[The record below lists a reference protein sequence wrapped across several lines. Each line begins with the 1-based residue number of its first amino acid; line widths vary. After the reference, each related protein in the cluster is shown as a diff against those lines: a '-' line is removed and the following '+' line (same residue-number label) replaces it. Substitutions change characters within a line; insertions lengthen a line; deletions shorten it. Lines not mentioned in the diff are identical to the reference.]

1 MGSKIHVA
9 ISFGVKLVC
18 VDGKFSKPFNHL
30 GEDAVYSLI
39 NSMIEESIVLIL
51 WLNKELVMIKEDDE
65 DHDDDDEL
73 Y

>member
-51 WLNKELVMIKEDDE
+51 
-65 DHDDDDEL
+65 
-73 Y
+73 